1 MDAIASINLRKGPIM
16 KNKLNFFIIICTS
29 LLLFATSALACTR
42 AVYQGPDNLVVTART
57 MDWKDEIP
65 ANLWLFPRGMHR
77 HGAVGPNSVTWT
89 SKYGS
94 IVTSAFDISSTDG
107 MNEKGLVANLLWLA
121 ESTYPKYGSDKKG
134 LSVAAWVQYVLDN
147 FATVEEAV
155 EELSA
160 ESFVV
165 VSSDIPGTGRFA
177 TLHLSISD
185 AKGDNAIFEY
195 IDGELV
201 IHHSMSYTVMTN
213 SPAFEQ
219 QLALNEYWKQIGG
232 LTMLPGTNRAVDR
245 FVRASFYMDAI
256 PRTSDPRVAIASTF
270 SVIRNASVPFGI
282 SSEKEPNISSTR
294 WRSVS
299 DQKNLVYYFETALT
313 PNTFW
318 VDLKKVDFN
327 KNKPVRRLLLENHE
341 VYAGNALNKFE
352 VSDPF
357 LFAGL

>member
-1 MDAIASINLRKGPIM
+1 M
-16 KNKLNFFIIICTS
+16 KNKIGIFTITCAYF
-29 LLLFATSALACTR
+29 LLVATSVDACTR
-42 AVYQGPDNLVVTART
+42 AVYQGPDNLIITARS

-65 ANLWLFPRGMHR
+65 ANLWLFPRGMQR

-121 ESTYPKYGSDKKG
+121 ESSYPAYGPRQKG

-147 FATVEEAV
+147 FASVEEVVKA
-155 EELSA
+155 LRK

-165 VSSDIPGTGRFA
+165 VSSDIPGTNRFA

-185 AKGDNAIFEY
+185 ARGDNAIFEY
-195 IDGELV
+195 IDGKLV
-201 IHHSMSYTVMTN
+201 VHHSMSYTVMTN
-213 SPAFEQ
+213 SPVFEKQ
-219 QLALNEYWKQIGG
+219 IALNEYWEQIGG
-232 LTMLPGTNRAVDR
+232 LTMLPGTNRAADR
-245 FVRASFYMDAI
+245 FVRASFYMNAI
-256 PRTSDPRVAIASTF
+256 PKTSDTKIAVASVF

-282 SSEKEPNISSTR
+282 SSAEEPNISSTR

-318 VDLKKVDFN
+318 VDLKRIDFG
-327 KNKPVRRLLLENHE
+327 KNNPVRRLLVDNHTM
-341 VYAGNALNKFE
+341 YAGDALDSFME
-352 VSDPF
+352 ADPF
-357 LFAGL
+357 TFAGL